1 MYSAQIR
8 SSRTFRQKQIPSS
21 MKPRYLVSV
30 FLISGL
36 VSGCVYDGPGA
47 FPRPFWQKKGMSHMY
62 GMPSLPSPRVYSGWS
77 DQKKMTFQDP
87 ANRRGYSGPH
97 ISYSNGHKAL
107 EGTYKDGKWEG
118 LWTGWHHENGQKKFE
133 GTYKK
138 GKKVSAKYW
147 NIEGIEVENLDEAED
162 YPMGGGL

>member
-1 MYSAQIR
+1 
-8 SSRTFRQKQIPSS
+8 

-36 VSGCVYDGPGA
+36 VSGCVYNGPGA
-47 FPRPFWQKKGMSHMY
+47 FPRPFWQKKGMGHMY
-62 GMPSLPSPRVYSGWS
+62 GMPSLPTPRVYSGWS
-77 DQKKMTFQDP
+77 DQKKMTFQNP
-87 ANRRGYSGPH
+87 RSFRGYSGP
-97 ISYSNGHKAL
+97 SSEYSTYGVAGPDGLHRQRKTL

-118 LWTGWHHENGQKKFE
+118 LWTGWHSENGQKKFE

-147 NIEGIEVENLDEAED
+147 NIEGIEVENLEEAED
-162 YPMGGGL
+162 YPYRKAD